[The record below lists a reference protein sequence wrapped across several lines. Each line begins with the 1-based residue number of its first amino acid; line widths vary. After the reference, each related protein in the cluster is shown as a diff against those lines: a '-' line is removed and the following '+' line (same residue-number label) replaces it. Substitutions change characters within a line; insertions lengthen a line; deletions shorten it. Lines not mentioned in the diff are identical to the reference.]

1 MIVFQVLLHH
11 IILPAAFLC
20 WLALERYSSRS
31 RWIATAFL
39 VTSFIIFSFI
49 VGVWAWVGY
58 PLRFLMIALL
68 AAALIVSHRRGRSL
82 PAKTVAAWKIRI
94 DTGFRLLL
102 GVLFAAFAAYGLAGY
117 GTRVAAA
124 ALDFPLA
131 DGVYVIGHGGTTPL
145 INYHS
150 VNPSQR
156 YALDI
161 VRLNAVGARAWG
173 LYPSNLQRYAIFED
187 TVISPC
193 AGHVVVASDGL
204 PDLNPPVRDEE
215 HPPGNIVVIEC
226 QEVVVHLAHLRQG
239 SVRVTIGDQVDV
251 GEPVGLVGNS
261 GNTSE
266 PHLHVHAER
275 GPYSGESKPGVP
287 MRFRGRFLVRNSL
300 IW

>member
-20 WLALERYSSRS
+20 WLALDRYPSRS
-31 RWIATAFL
+31 RWVATAFM
-39 VTSFIIFSFI
+39 VTSFIGFSFI
-49 VGVWAWVGY
+49 VGAWAWVGY

-82 PAKTVAAWKIRI
+82 PAKTVAAWKSRI
-94 DTGFRLLL
+94 DTGFRILL
-102 GVLFAAFAAYGLAGY
+102 GVVFSALAVHGLAGY
-117 GTRVAAA
+117 GTRMAAV
-124 ALDFPLA
+124 ALDFPLRG
-131 DGVYVIGHGGTTPL
+131 GVYVIGHGGTTPL

-150 VNPSQR
+150 VHPSQR

-161 VRLNAVGARAWG
+161 LGLNAVGARAWG

-187 TVISPC
+187 SLISPC
-193 AGHVVVASDGL
+193 SGQVVAASDGL
-204 PDLNPPVRDEE
+204 PDLIPPARDKE
-215 HPPGNIVVIEC
+215 HPPGNFVAIEC
-226 QEVVVHLAHLRQG
+226 QEIVVYLAHMRQG
-239 SVRVTIGDQVDV
+239 SVRVAVGDQVDV
-251 GEPVGLVGNS
+251 GEPLGLVGNS

-287 MRFRGRFLVRNSL
+287 MRFGGRFLVRNSL